1 MNREPLSP
9 IAEDEIRAYREDGAV
24 CIRGQFDREWIDH
37 MLAVI
42 EANLQNPAG
51 TVLASGDDEPGKV
64 IANSH
69 MARSNPA
76 FMDFVSN
83 SPAREIAAR
92 LMGLD
97 EVRFFYDQLFVKDPG
112 TRMPTAWHHDLP
124 FWPLAGNHVA
134 SVWLALT
141 PVTRET
147 SGLVY
152 VAGSHKWDGM
162 YRPVPA
168 VPRDGFALAEA
179 DGFEECPMFHREFDN
194 PDYRFLSWDMEA
206 GDCIVHHPLAVH
218 GAGGNASTELRR
230 VALSCRFFGGDIT
243 WYGPRTR
250 FNIPGAE
257 AENLPVGVLPAND
270 RLFPVVWR
278 SADAEGG

>member
-76 FMDFVSN
+76 FMDFVRN

-92 LMGLD
+92 LMGLH
-97 EVRFFYDQLFVKDPG
+97 EVRFFYDQLFVKDPARG
-112 TRMPTAWHHDLP
+112 CRRPGITICRSGRWRAVT
-124 FWPLAGNHVA
+124 WP
-134 SVWLALT
+134 
-141 PVTRET
+141 RC
-147 SGLVY
+147 
-152 VAGSHKWDGM
+152 GS
-162 YRPVPA
+162 P
-168 VPRDGFALAEA
+168 
-179 DGFEECPMFHREFDN
+179 
-194 PDYRFLSWDMEA
+194 
-206 GDCIVHHPLAVH
+206 
-218 GAGGNASTELRR
+218 
-230 VALSCRFFGGDIT
+230 
-243 WYGPRTR
+243 
-250 FNIPGAE
+250 
-257 AENLPVGVLPAND
+257 
-270 RLFPVVWR
+270 
-278 SADAEGG
+278 